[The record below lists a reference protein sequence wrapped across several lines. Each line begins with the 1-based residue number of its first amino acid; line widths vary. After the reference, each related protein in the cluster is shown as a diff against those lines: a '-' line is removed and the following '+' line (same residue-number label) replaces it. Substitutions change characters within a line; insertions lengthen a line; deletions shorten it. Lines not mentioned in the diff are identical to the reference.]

1 MPWGHHAIKVNGKVK
16 ALGLFLLALA
26 LSAAPVCAQR
36 MSAEAARALVTVHT
50 WPDHSALRAG
60 PLDTASARQ
69 LKPVIDEARV
79 RVEQFFGARFQQPV
93 NITLVSDRAAF
104 SAVLK
109 AEWGMPET
117 ACWMVAT
124 GVADF
129 LVVLSP
135 RVWRQEACEHDPADS
150 QHVRD
155 IITHEL
161 VHAYHGQ
168 HHPSRDFDFP
178 AADEMGWFI
187 EGLASY
193 ASGQLDGPRLA
204 SAQDALAA
212 NALPARLQD
221 AWSGKYRYGVSGS
234 MVRFIDQRFGR
245 RTLIDLLP
253 MAGNAAVLER
263 LHLSES
269 EFLAAWRQSLRA
281 LPP

>member
-1 MPWGHHAIKVNGKVK
+1 MATVVG
-16 ALGLFLLALA
+16 GLFA
-26 LSAAPVCAQR
+26 LSLTAVPLCAQQ
-36 MSAEAARALVTVHT
+36 MDADAARALVTVHT
-50 WPDHSALRAG
+50 WPDRSALRAG
-60 PLDTASARQ
+60 PLDTASAHLLQ
-69 LKPVIDEARV
+69 PVIDQGRA
-79 RVEQFFGARFQQPV
+79 RVEQFFGSPFRQPV
-93 NITLVSDRAAF
+93 TITLVPDRAAF

-187 EGLASY
+187 EGLATY
-193 ASGQLDGPRLA
+193 ASGQLDRPRQA

-212 NALPARLQD
+212 NALPVRLQD

-245 RTLIDLLP
+245 RILIGLLP
-253 MAGNAAVLER
+253 LASNAALLEA

-269 EFLAAWRQSLRA
+269 EFLAAWRESLRVR
-281 LPP
+281 PP

>member
-1 MPWGHHAIKVNGKVK
+1 MTTQRAFRVAAI
-16 ALGLFLLALA
+16 ALA
-26 LSAAPVCAQR
+26 LTAAPLCAQQ
-36 MSAEAARALVTVHT
+36 MSAEAA
-50 WPDHSALRAG
+50 SA
-60 PLDTASARQ
+60 LDTATARQ
-69 LKPVIDEARV
+69 LQPVIEQGRA
-79 RVEQFFGARFQQPV
+79 RVEQFFGSPFQQPV
-93 NITLVSDRAAF
+93 KITIVSGRAEF
-104 SAVLK
+104 SAILK

-187 EGLASY
+187 EGLATY
-193 ASGQLDGPRLA
+193 ASGQLDRPRLA

-245 RTLIDLLP
+245 RALIELLP
-253 MAGNAAVLER
+253 MASNAALLAR

-269 EFLAAWRQSLRA
+269 QFLGAWRQSLRA